1 MDEHKRL
8 EALLASLVELIKKDE
23 KKLESH
29 LKEMRGVANRIGGKV
44 LEEYLKLEE
53 KVLKF
58 SNNILEKQEVIEE
71 CLRLQN
77 ELWEL

>member
-1 MDEHKRL
+1 MDEYKKL
-8 EALLASLVELIKKDE
+8 EELLSSLVDLIKKDE
-23 KKLESH
+23 KELEEH
-29 LKEMRGVANRIGGKV
+29 LTKMRNVAKVIGGKV

-58 SNNILEKQEVIEE
+58 SNNILEKEEILEE

>member
-1 MDEHKRL
+1 MDEYKKL
-8 EALLASLVELIKKDE
+8 EELLSSLVDLIKKDE
-23 KKLESH
+23 KEVEEH
-29 LKEMRGVANRIGGKV
+29 LTKMRNVANVIGGKV

-58 SNNILEKQEVIEE
+58 SNNILEKEEVIEE
-71 CLRLQN
+71 CLKLQN

>member
-1 MDEHKRL
+1 MDEHKKL
-8 EALLASLVELIKKDE
+8 EELLASLVELIKKDE
-23 KKLESH
+23 KELEEH
-29 LKEMRGVANRIGGKV
+29 LTKMRNIAKVIGGKV

-58 SNNILEKQEVIEE
+58 SNNILEKEEVIEE